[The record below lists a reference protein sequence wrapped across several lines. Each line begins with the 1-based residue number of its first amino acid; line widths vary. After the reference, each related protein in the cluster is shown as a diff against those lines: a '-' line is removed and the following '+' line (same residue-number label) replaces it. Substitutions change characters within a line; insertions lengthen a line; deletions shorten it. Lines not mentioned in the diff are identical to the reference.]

1 MANFVICAALP
12 EEAGGLYGKRLPHR
26 RMISDPFFISG
37 HKVYVIISGVGE
49 KNMRS
54 LLKRFPADQQ
64 IDYWVSYGLA
74 GGLKEELAVG
84 ECFFGT
90 TVNSGEGA
98 SYHFAVPSVLLA
110 DFSNYV
116 LLSRQSIADTPDVK
130 DVISPNRRSAGGY
143 GGGCCCPACA
153 RAGEG
158 FFWLKVVS
166 DSAEETLPPEMASC
180 LGSNGF
186 LSVEGVTGVVEE
198 TPFNLYSYTVPAKN
212 EGVKYPSG

>member
-1 MANFVICAALP
+1 
-12 EEAGGLYGKRLPHR
+12 
-26 RMISDPFFISG
+26 MISDPFFISG

-130 DVISPNRRSAGGY
+130 KMLFLQTGG
-143 GGGCCCPACA
+143 ALVDMEAAAVA
-153 RAGEG
+153 RHAQERGEG

-186 LSVEGVTGVVEE
+186 PSLLKALQVLLKKPHLIYTLIRFQQRTKVLSIRLAEKLHALLLQWAE
-198 TPFNLYSYTVPAKN
+198 S
-212 EGVKYPSG
+212 S